1 MKKIIGI
8 CAILIL
14 FVTGCGKYG
23 DKEILKDLNKNIE
36 GMKAYYLEG
45 KMEIINNE
53 DIYKYDVKVSYKK
66 DDYYKV
72 SLKNESNSHEQIIL
86 KNDDGVYVLTPSLNK
101 SFKFESEW
109 PYNNSQVYLLQ
120 SILQDM
126 NNDRSLSFEEKDG
139 NYIFTS
145 SVNYPNNRTLI
156 NQKIYF
162 DKNLDIKEV
171 QVLNESGNV
180 EIKMTFTSIDK
191 KPTFNADY
199 FSLQKNIETAVID
212 EEIKSVTNI
221 DEAIFP
227 MFLPDNTTLKSQD
240 VVTKDNGE
248 RIILTFGGDNPFILI
263 EETVGIAEE
272 LEIIPTL
279 GEPTLLIDTIGSL
292 SEDSVSWISKG
303 MQYYITSETLSQEE
317 LVSIAKSI
325 STIPVMK

>member
-1 MKKIIGI
+1 MKRFIGI
-8 CAILIL
+8 CTILML
-14 FVTGCGKYG
+14 FITGCGKYG
-23 DKEILKDLNKNIE
+23 EKEILKDLNKNIE

-53 DIYKYDVKVSYKK
+53 DIYKYDVNVSYKE

-72 SLKNESNSHEQIIL
+72 SLKNESNNHEQIIL
-86 KNDDGVYVLTPSLNK
+86 KNDEGVYVLTPSLNK

-120 SILQDM
+120 SLLQDI
-126 NNDRSLSFEEKDG
+126 NNDKSYTFEEKDD

-145 SVNYPNNRTLI
+145 TVNYPNNRTLI
-156 NQKIYF
+156 NQKIYL

-171 QVLNESGNV
+171 QVLNENGTT

-191 KPTFNADY
+191 NPTFNDDY
-199 FSLQKNIETAVID
+199 FSLQKNIEASVVD
-212 EEIKSVTNI
+212 EEVKTVTSI

-227 MFLPDNTTLKSQD
+227 MFLPENTTLKSQD
-240 VVTKDNGE
+240 VVAKDNGE
-248 RIILTFGGDNPFILI
+248 RVILTFGGDKPFILI
-263 EETVGIAEE
+263 EETVGISEE

-279 GEPTLLIDTIGSL
+279 GEPALLIDTIGSL
-292 SEDSVSWISKG
+292 SDNSVSWISKG
-303 MQYYITSETLSQEE
+303 MQYYITSENLSQEE

>member
-8 CAILIL
+8 CTILML
-14 FVTGCGKYG
+14 FLTGCGKYG
-23 DKEILKDLNKNIE
+23 EKEILKDLNKNIT
-36 GMKAYYLEG
+36 GLKSYYLEG

-53 DIYKYDVKVSYKK
+53 DTYKYDVTVSYKA

-72 SLKNESNSHEQIIL
+72 SLKNEANNHEQIIL

-109 PYNNSQVYLLQ
+109 PYSNSQVYLLE
-120 SILQDM
+120 SILKDM
-126 NNDRSLSFEEKDG
+126 NSDKQLTFEETDD

-145 SVNYPNNRTLI
+145 TVNYPNNKTLSS
-156 NQKIYF
+156 QKIYF
-162 DKNLDIKEV
+162 DKNLNIKEV
-171 QVLNESGNV
+171 QVLNEDGIT
-180 EIKMTFTSIDK
+180 EIKMVFNNIDK
-191 KPTFNADY
+191 KPAFNDDY
-199 FSLQKNIETAVID
+199 FALQKNIETAAL
-212 EEIKSVTNI
+212 EEDVNAVTSI

-227 MFLPDNTTLKSQD
+227 MFLPENTTLKSQD

-248 RIILTFGGDNPFILI
+248 RIILTFGGEKPFILI
-263 EETVGIAEE
+263 EETVEIEDE

-279 GEPTLLIDTIGSL
+279 GEPTLLIDTIGSI

-303 MQYYITSETLSQEE
+303 MHYYITSENLTQEE
-317 LVSIAKSI
+317 LIKVAKSI

>member
-1 MKKIIGI
+1 MKKFIGI

-14 FVTGCGKYG
+14 FITGCGKRG
-23 DKEILKDLNKNIE
+23 DKEILRDLNKNIK
-36 GMKAYYLEG
+36 GLKSYYIEG

-53 DIYKYDVKVSYKK
+53 DIYKYDVKVSFKEK
-66 DDYYKV
+66 DYYKV

-109 PYNNSQVYLLQ
+109 PYNNSQVYLLG
-120 SILQDM
+120 SIIQDM
-126 NNDRSLSFEEKDG
+126 NNDKSLSFEEKDG
-139 NYIFTS
+139 KYIFTS

-156 NQKIYF
+156 KQKIYL
-162 DKNLDIKEV
+162 DKNLDIKEI
-171 QVLNESGNV
+171 QVLNESGNT

-212 EEIKSVTNI
+212 EEVKTVTSI
-221 DEAIFP
+221 DDAIFP

-240 VVTKDNGE
+240 VIKKDDGE
-248 RIILTFGGDNPFILI
+248 RVILTFGGEKPFILI
-263 EETVGIAEE
+263 EETVGISDE

-279 GEPTLLIDTIGSL
+279 GEPTLLTDTVGAL

-303 MQYYITSETLSQEE
+303 MQYYITSENLSQDE
-317 LVSIAKSI
+317 LVSVAKSI